1 MPPRLVGD
9 MSAADLEQYQMWLE
23 YQKPMYM
30 ELHREEEGEWG
41 ICGRCGAPLIQL
53 MRLTDD
59 GRHVVFTASQAQ
71 WPKFCRACGQRVKH
85 GEDDE

>member
-30 ELHREEEGEWG
+30 GLRYDEKGIWG
-41 ICGRCGAPLIQL
+41 LCGRCGAPVVELL
-53 MRLTDD
+53 VVRD
-59 GRHVVFTASQAQ
+59 GAVISANAVD
-71 WPKFCRACGQRVKH
+71 WPKYCPKCGQRVKR